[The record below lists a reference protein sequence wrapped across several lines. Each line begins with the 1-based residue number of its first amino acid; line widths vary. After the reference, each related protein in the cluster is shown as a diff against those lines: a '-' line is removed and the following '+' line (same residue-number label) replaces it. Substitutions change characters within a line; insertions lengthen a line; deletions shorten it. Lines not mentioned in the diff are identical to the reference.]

1 MTSTVKFRLS
11 SRQLDYALKAVAAL
25 VVVALLYLAYTAWD
39 YNRRTQS
46 TTIAARAVENLAEA
60 VRKDP
65 RNPNARILLAQA
77 LAGQGRL
84 NDAIEQFQAALK
96 LDEDN
101 PAALEGLGMIALKQQ
116 QWATAEGYF
125 RRIIDKLRGG
135 QFANADN
142 RLERAYYYLG
152 VTLIKRKQYED
163 AAGYLK
169 EALRIRRDAS
179 DTHYALSVAYREL
192 GIADKSRQELETAL
206 AFDPL
211 LPEANYDL
219 GRLLVNDGDLAGAAE
234 AFRRAIDGAPGQPE
248 PLQELE
254 KLGPFADRLAK
265 AKSLLATDK
274 KAALVEARI
283 ASALDPKNLEAA
295 RIKARLLQ
303 ELGSAKDA
311 ADAWEKVLQLAPE
324 DPEATAALNELTKK
338 Q

>member
-1 MTSTVKFRLS
+1 MKFHLT
-11 SRQLDYALKAVAAL
+11 SRQLDVALKAVAAL
-25 VVVALLYLAYTAWD
+25 VAVVLVYLGYTAWD
-39 YNRRTQS
+39 YQRRTQT

-60 VRKDP
+60 VRRDP
-65 RNPNARILLAQA
+65 KNPSARILLAQA
-77 LAGQGRL
+77 LAAQGRL
-84 NDAIEQFQAALK
+84 NEAIEQFQAALK

-101 PAALEGLGMIALKQQ
+101 PAALEGLGMIAMRQQ
-116 QWATAEGYF
+116 EWTTAEGYW
-125 RRIIDKLRGG
+125 RRIIDQLRGG
-135 QFANADN
+135 QFAGIDQ

-163 AAGYLK
+163 AVAYLK

-192 GIADKSRQELETAL
+192 DIADKARQELETAL

-219 GRLLVNDGDLAGAAE
+219 GRLLVKDGDPAGAAE

-248 PLQELE
+248 PLEELQ
-254 KLGPFADRLAK
+254 KLGPFEERLAK

-283 ASALDPKNLEAA
+283 AAALDPKNVEAA

-311 ADAWEKVLQLAPE
+311 ADAWETVLQLAPE
-324 DPEATAALNELTKK
+324 DPEAVAALNQLTKTK
-338 Q
+338 

>member
-1 MTSTVKFRLS
+1 MKFRLT
-11 SRQLDYALKAVAAL
+11 SRQLDVAVKAVGVL
-25 VVVALLYLAYTAWD
+25 ILVALLYLGYTAWD
-39 YNRRTQS
+39 YQRRTQN
-46 TTIAARAVENLAEA
+46 TTIAARAVANLAEA

-65 RNPNARILLAQA
+65 KNPNARILLAQA

-84 NDAIEQFQAALK
+84 NEAIEQFQAALK

-125 RRIIDKLRGG
+125 RRIIDQLRGG
-135 QFANADN
+135 QYAGADL

-163 AAGYLK
+163 AAAYLK

-192 GIADKSRQELETAL
+192 GIADKSKAELETAL

-219 GRLLVNDGDLAGAAE
+219 GRLLVEDGDLAGAAE

-248 PLQELE
+248 PLAELQ
-254 KLGPFADRLAK
+254 KLGPFEERLAK
-265 AKSLLATDK
+265 ATELLATDK

-283 ASALDPKNLEAA
+283 AAALDPKSVDAA
-295 RIKARLLQ
+295 RVKARLLT
-303 ELGSAKDA
+303 ELGTAKDA
-311 ADAWEKVLQLAPE
+311 ADAWEKVLELAPE
-324 DPEATAALNELTKK
+324 DPEAIAALDKLTKSK
-338 Q
+338 

>member
-1 MTSTVKFRLS
+1 MKLNIS
-11 SRQLDYALKAVAAL
+11 SRQLDVALKAVAAL

-39 YNRRTQS
+39 YQRRTQT

-60 VRKDP
+60 VRRDP
-65 RNPNARILLAQA
+65 KNPGARILLAQA

-84 NDAIEQFQAALK
+84 NEAIEQFQAALK
-96 LDEDN
+96 LDEEN
-101 PAALEGLGMIALKQQ
+101 TAALEGLGMIALKQQ
-116 QWATAEGYF
+116 QWATAQGYF
-125 RRIIDKLRGG
+125 QRIIDSLRGG
-135 QFANADN
+135 PMAGSDA

-163 AAGYLK
+163 AVGYLK

-192 GIADKSRQELETAL
+192 GIEDKSRKELETAL

-219 GRLLVNDGDLAGAAE
+219 GRLLVEEGDLAGAAE

-248 PLQELE
+248 PLEELE
-254 KLGPFADRLAK
+254 KLGPFSERLARAK
-265 AKSLLATDK
+265 ALIATDK
-274 KAALVEARI
+274 KAALTEARI
-283 ASALDPKNLEAA
+283 AAALDPKDVDAA
-295 RIKARLLQ
+295 RIKARLMQ
-303 ELGSAKDA
+303 ELGTVRDA

-324 DPEATAALNELTKK
+324 DVEAVAALDALSKK
-338 Q
+338 K

>member
-1 MTSTVKFRLS
+1 VKFRVS
-11 SRQLDYALKAVAAL
+11 SRQLDLALKAVAAL
-25 VVVALLYLAYTAWD
+25 VVVALLYLGYTAWD
-39 YNRRTQS
+39 YQRRTQT
-46 TTIAARAVENLAEA
+46 TTIAARAVDALAEA

-65 RNPNARILLAQA
+65 RNPDARILLGQA

-84 NDAIEQFQAALK
+84 NEAIEQFQAALK

-101 PAALEGLGMIALKQQ
+101 PVALEGLGMIALKQQ

-125 RRIIDKLRGG
+125 RRIVDKLSGG
-135 QFANADN
+135 QFAGADE

-192 GIADKSRQELETAL
+192 GIVDKSRQELETAL

-219 GRLLVNDGDLAGAAE
+219 GRLLVKDGDLAGAAE

-248 PLQELE
+248 PLAELE
-254 KLGPFADRLAK
+254 KLGPFSERLAK
-265 AKSLLATDK
+265 AQALLATDK
-274 KAALVEARI
+274 KAALEQARI
-283 ASALDPKNLEAA
+283 AAALDPKNVDAA
-295 RIKARLLQ
+295 RIKARLVQ
-303 ELGSAKDA
+303 ESGSAKDA

-324 DPEATAALNELTKK
+324 DPEAVAALEALSKK
-338 Q
+338 K